1 MSKDEEST
9 LPLVRVNIV
18 EIGGTA
24 KKGWINCRIGEH
36 LQFSPDSLASYFF
49 AKWEPVVFDAL
60 LVAAAAEF
68 CDKIKKRPKLG
79 WGREIHLRLPVHDPK
94 SWNGEAVSRSL
105 HRALEFLT
113 GDRWIIEFVERKA
126 AEPSPQQGLFHLPP
140 QGQSAVIPFSEGLDS
155 RAVSGL
161 MAQKLGNGLIRVRL
175 GKKSFDKPKDP
186 DGRPLHSRPFRT
198 K

>member
-1 MSKDEEST
+1 MSKDDDST
-9 LPLVRVNIV
+9 LPIVKVNVV

-36 LQFSPDSLASYFF
+36 LRFSADSLASYFF
-49 AKWEPVVFDAL
+49 TKWEPVVFDAL

-94 SWNGEAVSRSL
+94 SWNSEAVSKSL
-105 HRALEFLT
+105 YRALEFLT
-113 GDRWIIEFVERKA
+113 GDRWQIEFFARKT
-126 AEPSPQQGLFHLPP
+126 AEPSPQQGLFYLPL

-161 MAQKLGNGLIRVRL
+161 MAQKFGNGLIRVAIRN
-175 GKKSFDKPKDP
+175 
-186 DGRPLHSRPFRT
+186 
-198 K
+198 